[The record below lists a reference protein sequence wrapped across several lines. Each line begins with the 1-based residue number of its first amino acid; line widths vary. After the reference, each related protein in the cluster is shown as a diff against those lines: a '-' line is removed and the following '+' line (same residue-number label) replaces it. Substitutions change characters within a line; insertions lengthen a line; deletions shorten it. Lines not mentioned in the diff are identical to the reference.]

1 MEIVG
6 VLVHDWVDGERVQ
19 NDSLTKV
26 WGIGS
31 SRDVSIV
38 EAEQYFVSLLNKH
51 DLDSAIVEHYL
62 EQGSYYCTKAGRR
75 YLFIN
80 CKLEGITS

>member
-51 DLDSAIVEHYL
+51 DLDSAIVEYYL
-62 EQGSYYCTKAGRR
+62 EKGFYYCPKAERR
-75 YLFIN
+75 YFFIN
-80 CKLEGITS
+80 CKLEEVTS